1 MEYDGMEN
9 QQVDLWMDVF
19 ESGDVPIHSNLHGEP
34 DFLGYGL
41 KYHIPIESNLNPAI
55 PQCFLVKSSMSKW
68 SIPLFKIDGSA

>member
-1 MEYDGMEN
+1 MEN

-19 ESGDVPIHSNLHGEP
+19 ESGDVPIHSNLYGEP
-34 DFLGYGL
+34 DFLGCGL